1 MYLPTTVFGLGFSN
15 VLKSMCGREEKPFCR
30 VFSIPA
36 RKIILTNVYLGIRI
50 FVKCEFIYE
59 TQKPTLPTP
68 LQEARSREPKHK
80 DASHSLNHIAHH
92 LYMTFTFLV
101 NGIQERFFHFSVIN
115 TNAYIILVASLP

>member
-15 VLKSMCGREEKPFCR
+15 VLKSMCGRVEKPFCR
-30 VFSIPA
+30 VFSILA

-59 TQKPTLPTP
+59 TPKSTLPTP
-68 LQEARSREPKHK
+68 LQEARSREPKNK

-92 LYMTFTFLV
+92 LYMTFAFSI

-115 TNAYIILVASLP
+115 FNVFIILVASLP